1 LKNKTIDSLYSQTDL
16 SINNV
21 SRIGSKTIVNAI
33 YYLTDGIKMELLSND
48 DIEANPYDWKNIT
61 PRQRY
66 STFYFKAFNDSLFVI
81 SSYDSLIKSDV
92 VWFAKQQIPLGV
104 EVEKENTDLF
114 YFSDV
119 YPNPSKD
126 IIHCRIFWDMR
137 MNIEPSNFE
146 LFDLY
151 GNIVAFQNKFI
162 INKINSYSGEIIIN
176 VSALSNGIYFI
187 KFKLGSF
194 SRIKPIMV
202 IK

>member
-1 LKNKTIDSLYSQTDL
+1 
-16 SINNV
+16 
-21 SRIGSKTIVNAI
+21 
-33 YYLTDGIKMELLSND
+33 
-48 DIEANPYDWKNIT
+48 
-61 PRQRY
+61 
-66 STFYFKAFNDSLFVI
+66 
-81 SSYDSLIKSDV
+81 
-92 VWFAKQQIPLGV
+92 
-104 EVEKENTDLF
+104 
-114 YFSDV
+114 
-119 YPNPSKD
+119 
-126 IIHCRIFWDMR
+126 MR